1 VLWNCPKV
9 ISYPKGFPDNAS
21 EEVKL
26 MYEGYGSD
34 AHSASYLTL
43 TEILNY
49 DWSYWDEFDMGDGEK
64 GGDELK
70 VFKSSIERM
79 KLVSDNPDNV
89 RIVFW
94 FDN

>member
-1 VLWNCPKV
+1 
-9 ISYPKGFPDNAS
+9 
-21 EEVKL
+21 

-49 DWSYWDEFDMGDGEK
+49 DWSYWDEYGLGDGEK
-64 GGDELK
+64 GGGELK